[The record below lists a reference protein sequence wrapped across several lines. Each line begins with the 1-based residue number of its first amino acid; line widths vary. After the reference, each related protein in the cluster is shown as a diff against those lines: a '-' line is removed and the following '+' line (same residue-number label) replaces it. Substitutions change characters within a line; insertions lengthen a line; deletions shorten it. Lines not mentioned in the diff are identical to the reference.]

1 MLRMVMAGIAGIGAH
16 RGTAQEKEKEE
27 TRSLW
32 GVLLLLSAV
41 AAILMIRPSAVFWE
55 HLPKLRFVQFPW
67 RWMAVLAVPYA
78 YFLAAAV
85 ARRRMLWIWG
95 AAVIVVI
102 GGTAIFLVRS
112 AWWDSE
118 DIPVLQEAI
127 ANDQGFEG
135 TDEYDPAGGC
145 RFNLPEKTPRAL
157 GLPVEGSGGGK
168 PNAEIHIERVAAG
181 ERELRLGCGWRVRGM

>member
-41 AAILMIRPSAVFWE
+41 AAILMVRPSSVFWE

-67 RWMAVLAVPYA
+67 RWMAILAVPYGS
-78 YFLAAAV
+78 FLAAAV
-85 ARRRMLWIWG
+85 ERQRRVWLW
-95 AAVIVVI
+95 AVAVIVII
-102 GGTAIFLVRS
+102 GGTATFLVRS

-118 DIPVLQEAI
+118 DIQVLQEAI

-135 TDEYDPAGGC
+135 TDEYDPAGDGHYK
-145 RFNLPEKTPRAL
+145 LPEKTPPAL
-157 GLPVEGSGGGK
+157 VLPGEGSGGGK
-168 PNAEIHIERVAAG
+168 
-181 ERELRLGCGWRVRGM
+181 

>member
-41 AAILMIRPSAVFWE
+41 AAILMIRPSSVFWE

-67 RWMAVLAVPYA
+67 RWMAILAVPYG

-85 ARRRMLWIWG
+85 ERQRRVWLW
-95 AAVIVVI
+95 AVAVIVVI
-102 GGTAIFLVRS
+102 CGTTSFFVLKAWGGFQA
-112 AWWDSE
+112 
-118 DIPVLQEAI
+118 IPV
-127 ANDQGFEG
+127 F
-135 TDEYDPAGGC
+135 
-145 RFNLPEKTPRAL
+145 
-157 GLPVEGSGGGK
+157 PVG
-168 PNAEIHIERVAAG
+168 AAK
-181 ERELRLGCGWRVRGM
+181 